1 MVESQRTSFGHKKTT
16 MKERL
21 KVIALR
27 REIQLLF
34 AFGVIAGV
42 GYYMYLKNKKDK
54 ATSNF

>member
-1 MVESQRTSFGHKKTT
+1 